1 MLALTIIVFILILG
15 LLIFAHEF
23 CHFISAKRSGIRVE
37 EFGIGLPPRIFGI
50 YKEAGKLHFFWGNKK
65 IKTKSTIYS
74 LNWIPFGGFNNIYG
88 MDSRLKKPGSFW
100 TKSIGIRTKVIVA
113 GVLGNFL
120 LACILFSIV
129 FASGAPQAIEG
140 APPEDAFDIGVQIIQ
155 VAPNS
160 PAEKSGIKMGDK
172 VLQIATKNAQNSEV
186 IKVENIEDI
195 QNFTN
200 KHLGE
205 IVVLTIKRGN
215 QTLNIET
222 TPRVNPPQGE
232 GSLGIALTKTARIA
246 YPWYEAIAKGFQYSF
261 QLVGATIDAFFQIIK
276 GAIIGQPIKGVGLA
290 GPIGIGGLVS
300 QMITLGPIYVIQFTA
315 ILSINLFILNLIP
328 LPALDGGWLLFLLL
342 EKIRKKPIK
351 LETEALANQIGFA
364 LLILLMIMVTLNDLQ
379 KLF

>member
-1 MLALTIIVFILILG
+1 L
-15 LLIFAHEF
+15 
-23 CHFISAKRSGIRVE
+23 
-37 EFGIGLPPRIFGI
+37 
-50 YKEAGKLHFFWGNKK
+50 
-65 IKTKSTIYS
+65 
-74 LNWIPFGGFNNIYG
+74 
-88 MDSRLKKPGSFW
+88 
-100 TKSIGIRTKVIVA
+100 
-113 GVLGNFL
+113 
-120 LACILFSIV
+120 
-129 FASGAPQAIEG
+129 
-140 APPEDAFDIGVQIIQ
+140 
-155 VAPNS
+155 
-160 PAEKSGIKMGDK
+160 AEKSGIKIGDK
-172 VLQIATKNAQNSEV
+172 ILQIATKNAQNSEV
-186 IKVENIEDI
+186 IKIENIEDI

-276 GAIIGQPIKGVGLA
+276 GAIIGQPIKGVELA

-328 LPALDGGWLLFLLL
+328 FPALDGGWLLFLLL

-364 LLILLMIMVTLNDLQ
+364 LLILLMIIVTLNDLQ